1 MRYLILV
8 LISMG
13 NPPTGSI
20 SRNNSK
26 AIVNNIFIRSFRIM
40 IQQLILTAK
49 NPERVLKV
57 LYMNSPT
64 YSLGIEGFNKP

>member
-1 MRYLILV
+1 
-8 LISMG
+8 
-13 NPPTGSI
+13 
-20 SRNNSK
+20 
-26 AIVNNIFIRSFRIM
+26 M

-64 YSLGIEGFNKP
+64 YSLGIEGFNKPQRSVWNKTTLITVNSGIEVRLLFNFWTFGAVLYSSFY